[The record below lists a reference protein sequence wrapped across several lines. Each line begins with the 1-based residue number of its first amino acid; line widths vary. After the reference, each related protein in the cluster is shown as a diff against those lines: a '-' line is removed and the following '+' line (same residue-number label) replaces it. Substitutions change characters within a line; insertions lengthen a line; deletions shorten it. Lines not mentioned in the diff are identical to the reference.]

1 MPAVLGLIGNLSLP
15 ELLVVA
21 AGAVLIFGRRLPE
34 VAMRGAAQFM
44 RLRRNLTQAWRD
56 AGIEDELRRVRWDL
70 DREAREVARFDQL
83 SSPAPVPSV
92 PDYTLAPVEPLDPLD
107 PLEREALDHEPGT
120 AGGAG
125 EDALDGSDHE
135 PSAAD
140 AAEAGWADDLS
151 MGPSEEELRAERG
164 KDEPGHF
171 EQPAASDD
179 GGEASMEDST
189 AEPERP

>member
-92 PDYTLAPVEPLDPLD
+92 PDYTLAPVEPLDPL
-107 PLEREALDHEPGT
+107 EREALDHEPGAREGSEEGT
-120 AGGAG
+120 L
-125 EDALDGSDHE
+125 EGSDHG
-135 PSAAD
+135 PSEAD

-171 EQPAASDD
+171 EQPPASDD
-179 GGEASMEDST
+179 GGEATKEDST

>member
-1 MPAVLGLIGNLSLP
+1 MLGLIGNLSLP

-92 PDYTLAPVEPLDPLD
+92 PDYTLAPVDPVE
-107 PLEREALDHEPGT
+107 PLEREALDHEPGIE
-120 AGGAG
+120 GG
-125 EDALDGSDHE
+125 LDHE
-135 PSAAD
+135 SSEAD
-140 AAEAGWADDLS
+140 EAEVGWADDLS
-151 MGPSEEELRAERG
+151 VGPSEEELRAERG

-171 EQPAASDD
+171 EPPADPD
-179 GGEASMEDST
+179 PEGGAPIEDSP
-189 AEPERP
+189 ADPEHP

>member
-92 PDYTLAPVEPLDPLD
+92 RDYTLAPVDPVD
-107 PLEREALDHEPGT
+107 PLEREALDREPG
-120 AGGAG
+120 AEGP
-125 EDALDGSDHE
+125 DHE
-135 PSAAD
+135 ASEAD
-140 AAEAGWADDLS
+140 DTEAGWADDLS
-151 MGPSEEELRAERG
+151 VGPSEEELRAERG
-164 KDEPGHF
+164 KDDPGHF
-171 EQPAASDD
+171 EEPAASD
-179 GGEASMEDST
+179 GPVEAPPEEST